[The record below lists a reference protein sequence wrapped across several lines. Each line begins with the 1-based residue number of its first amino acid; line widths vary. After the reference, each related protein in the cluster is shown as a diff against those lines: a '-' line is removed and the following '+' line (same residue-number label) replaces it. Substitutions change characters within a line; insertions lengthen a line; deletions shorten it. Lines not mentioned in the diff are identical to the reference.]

1 MCAGTIK
8 KGSSMFNVLTGHGVN
23 MEEVLGW
30 MSPEAR
36 VHVEAICRF
45 KTVHADRLQ
54 VATPDGP
61 CISELPTVI

>member
-23 MEEVLGW
+23 MVEVLGW

-36 VHVEAICRF
+36 VH
-45 KTVHADRLQ
+45 ADRLQ
-54 VATPDGP
+54 LARPDGP